1 MLPLSVL
8 QFQDDLPSHQE
19 LHSFVNHDLLIAAGA
34 RFPSASE
41 KKQPTDPLK
50 SRFENQIRLLWA
62 QVLGVTP
69 DSIGEH
75 DDFFQCG
82 GSASSAIRLSQ
93 MIYEHGLLVTV
104 RDIFQWPRLMDLVT
118 RACSPVNSSNHDFV
132 PPFTLLKSSLDAQKA
147 RTQASRLCHVKESQV
162 LDVLPCTPLQEG
174 MLALA
179 RSNFNEY
186 VQQSIYRIDRD
197 IDVGRLKRAW
207 DQAVASNPILR
218 TRIVSLPNY
227 GIVQAVLDEEVQ
239 WMFEST
245 LDQFR
250 KRATPKELPMGL
262 GDPLIRFGIISEKS
276 EDTHYFTWEMHHAL
290 YDGWSIPLI
299 LSDVEHAYYQEPGPE
314 LLAMNPYIKYIQNI
328 DGIAAH
334 RFWTDQF
341 VGIQGTGFPW
351 IGLSTYVDP
360 NPDVL
365 TTIMTRHVS
374 GLDWGQ
380 SDFTAATIV
389 RATWALVL
397 AIRADS
403 NEALFGVTVTGRQA
417 AVPGI
422 EHMAGPAIATVPL
435 RVKVDWKSNAYQL
448 LQAVHRQIADM
459 IPFEQTGLQN
469 IRRYSEDSAIAC
481 QFRSL
486 LVIHNNTPDDTQ
498 LSGRPFIEELP
509 HSSIGPR
516 PCDGRYAI
524 DIDCRLAHDG
534 VYARLEFDT
543 RIFPKPEMACVVED
557 FESILRFLADNVNG
571 QGRLADT
578 VASASSFTSRRL
590 ADVLQWNS
598 QVPDPAPQ
606 CVHVLVEKKALECPN
621 SLAIHAWDGSLEYQH
636 LLEISTNFALQLIQA
651 GVTGTIV
658 PLLFEKS
665 LWMPVAALAVV
676 KAGGVLVAMD
686 MKQPYERLAQIVS
699 QTNSPVLVCS
709 EQNSSLAQRFG
720 RQQFI
725 VGWNRHHLDVRC
737 QSKGPELPVIH
748 PENLL
753 YIVFT
758 SGSTGTPKGVRITHQ
773 NLCTA
778 ISHQREALG
787 YNDKSRVIDFASYA
801 FDVTWSNIFFSF
813 AAGACLCIPSSQERE
828 NHLADSLRKYGINLM
843 DSTPSLARAL
853 GKDVLSSLTTL
864 IIGGEMILPSDAL
877 LAGDHTRI
885 INAYSPAECTPTALI
900 SPLDAT
906 GVRIG
911 RGFGVVT
918 WIVEEDN
925 PQQLA
930 SVGTVGELWLEGPL
944 VGAGYIDDAEK
955 TAAAFIQDPAWLV
968 QKTGRRGRVYRTGD
982 LVRYEPDG
990 NIVFVGRKDDQV
1002 KIRGQRVELGEI
1014 ESVIRRAIQQPTLQ
1028 IFVEAVQQ
1036 ASGTG
1041 NLTLV
1046 AFLALQGSQEM
1057 DEDSHN
1063 TEVQR
1068 VTEVLASRLPQLL
1081 PSYMVP
1087 TMYFPLREIPMVT
1100 NDKTDRKRLRAM
1112 GKTLL
1117 SQAKS
1122 SAVGDKEM
1130 GNDDEEPLDGMQV
1143 ILQNTWMSV
1152 LNLSRE
1158 EASIDATFA
1167 RLGGDSISAMQIVS
1181 QCRMHNIH
1189 LTVSDILLSR
1199 TIRNL
1204 AKVCRDVSSQ
1214 ENPST
1219 PKLEEDSTALFDLSP
1234 IQRNFFA
1241 TYPDGLNHYNQFF
1254 LLDLKNPVSRTSLEA
1269 AIQAIVL
1276 RHDML
1281 RARFEKDLN
1290 THTWKQRI
1298 AEYST
1303 ETFALAEHTMKDH
1316 AAVGLESQRRQ
1327 ENMDIRN
1334 GPVFACDLFN
1344 LPTGN
1349 QMLLLSAHHLVI
1361 DLVSWRIIWA
1371 DLEDHLQSRNLH
1383 SPQTLSFQAWC
1394 TYQARIGRTLSPLLV
1409 LPYSIPEPQ
1418 IGFWGVSPEENTY
1431 GQCKAVEVSF
1441 SSGVSS
1447 LLFGKS
1453 NDPLGTEGID
1463 LILSA
1468 LFHSFIHT
1476 FPERSTPAIWIEG
1489 HGREQFS
1496 EQPVD
1501 VSSTVGWF
1509 TSMYPFAIPINL
1521 HHSLARDVVRLVK
1534 DTRRKVP
1541 ANGQQFWACRY
1552 NSESGRLAFERY
1564 DNPEIVLNF
1573 TGRFQQLEKEDG
1585 LFNPSSSSESSD
1597 SLLAITEV
1605 SKSARRQS
1613 MIDIEATV
1621 SDGELKVEFIFHK
1634 MMQNDRLETWIQS
1647 FSQDL
1652 EFLAHNFAQ
1661 APSGFTLSD
1670 LPLLPLSYKGLDVLI
1685 EQELPRMG
1693 VNPEQIQAIYPCSP
1707 LQEGM
1712 LISAAKGVAS
1722 YHTRTICRCDSFG
1735 EPVCPLRLESAWK
1748 VVASRHTVLSS
1759 LFTLHPEGNGFIQ
1772 MVLDKPPVRV
1782 IQTETDDNNLIA
1794 VLSEKELP
1802 SFSLDEPQH
1811 SLTICQSKAEN
1822 EVLFRLDMNHTM
1834 NDAQSMAVLLE
1845 ELAATYD
1852 GFELPPA
1859 PKFTDM
1865 ISYIGQTPKEKIA
1878 VTWATILDGIKPC
1891 NFPTSSPS
1899 SRGMIPETLGEV
1911 SSSTP
1916 HSKVHIMDYCKKTNI
1931 LFSAF
1936 LQVAWAITLSHY
1948 TGMKEVC
1955 FSYLTSGRD
1964 APIDRVERMVGPL
1977 ANLLISRVDMGVP
1990 VKDVLRATSK
2000 KSEENMAIQ
2009 HVFIG
2014 EVLHRLG
2021 LSGQQLFNTS
2031 LSIRS
2036 YDKEEVHKY
2045 SIKFQT
2051 LDDEDGHEYDL
2062 SLNVSLNRHGH
2073 TDLLL
2078 EYRKPYIT
2086 RQIAEEVYETLNQ
2099 AIDYLLTIDID
2110 RSTGDDDLQGEV
2122 TIINKDQSAN
2132 SISLFD
2138 QVFLQKYGVERS
2150 IANNFWKDQ
2159 FHNTHGT
2166 HFPEVKQ
2173 MVTATVEGGETI
2185 HQTLKIIDFIPGSF
2199 PADVVVRAA
2208 WAILTA
2214 HFSSS
2219 DESLFGVCRLND
2231 EGRKSILPTRIVL
2244 NWSNTITQFLSEIE
2258 QQIHSMDPFQSM
2270 RLEQISCLS
2279 DEAEFACNFQTLLVI
2294 GPPRAERIEC
2304 YENPI
2309 ITNGDT
2315 KGSVLKGDNRA
2326 IVMKVSEG
2334 ESHDVEIAISF
2345 ESRIVSMDRAIGL
2358 AHGLE
2363 HTIRQLL
2370 DINRWEDKLWSVTV
2384 ASHRDLNNIWA
2395 WNAELPAPVEGV
2407 IPDLIVERVIQQPH
2421 FPAVN
2426 AWDGDLTYG
2435 ELHELSSKLAHHLLA
2450 EGVGRGSIV
2459 PLCFEKSK
2467 WMPVAALAVMMTGA
2481 AAVAINT
2488 SFPEQRLR
2496 SIIGQVFTSS
2506 TSRLILSSVSNKRF
2520 FEDLGEGVVYEVG
2533 DNLHL
2538 PIGSTSVTPEWPDVH
2553 PSDAFYIVFTSGTTG
2568 DAKGVVITHENFI
2581 SAIAYQGEFLGF
2593 GGNPRVLDFTSY
2605 AFDVAWL
2612 NLLRALATGGCLCI
2626 PSQEEFENNL
2636 GGCLEKYQATVADLT
2651 PSVARIIEPRSAF
2664 SRLSTLILGGEA
2676 ILPSDLDLA
2685 GDETQLV
2692 LAYGPAECTPTSTI
2706 LYAPKCLEGGEIGRG
2721 VGVCTWVV
2729 DLRNPDALA
2738 AVGAVGDLWIE
2749 GPLVGEGYLND
2760 LGKTAEAFVKDPIWL
2775 QRGSPDGRH
2784 PGRRG
2789 RLYRTGDL
2797 VQYQEDGSLLFLSR
2811 RDTQVKIRGQ
2821 RVELGELEHH
2831 IGSMAVK
2838 VMQDAGALGE
2848 NGNVQ
2853 VVAELVELS
2862 GITDKSLAA
2871 FIAVDGISSSNSS
2884 SEHNEEAN
2892 EQAYNRLVQQMIKS
2906 VRKQIEEVLPRY
2918 MLPSTYIPVKRI
2930 PITATGKADR
2940 RELRRM
2946 AASLSTREIEAL
2958 GEASVDEWAP
2968 PQTEKE
2974 CAMQGLW
2981 AEVLKIEDRDRISAS
2996 DSFFRLGGDSIAA
3009 MKIVALGRQRGLEF
3023 TVRDVFQHPV
3033 LRELCLQCHDLSV

>member
-1 MLPLSVL
+1 
-8 QFQDDLPSHQE
+8 
-19 LHSFVNHDLLIAAGA
+19 
-34 RFPSASE
+34 
-41 KKQPTDPLK
+41 
-50 SRFENQIRLLWA
+50 
-62 QVLGVTP
+62 
-69 DSIGEH
+69 
-75 DDFFQCG
+75 
-82 GSASSAIRLSQ
+82 
-93 MIYEHGLLVTV
+93 
-104 RDIFQWPRLMDLVT
+104 
-118 RACSPVNSSNHDFV
+118 
-132 PPFTLLKSSLDAQKA
+132 
-147 RTQASRLCHVKESQV
+147 
-162 LDVLPCTPLQEG
+162 

-328 DGIAAH
+328 DEIAAH

-524 DIDCRLAHDG
+524 DIDCRLVHDG

-543 RIFPKPEMACVVED
+543 RIFPKPELACVVED

-578 VASASSFTSRRL
+578 VASVSSFTSRRL

-737 QSKGPELPVIH
+737 QSKDPELPVIH

-1028 IFVEAVQQ
+1028 IVVEAVQQ

-1290 THTWKQRI
+1290 THTWKQRT

-1441 SSGVSS
+1441 SSDVSS

-1468 LFHSFIHT
+1468 LFHAFIHT

-1521 HHSLARDVVRLVK
+1521 HHSLARDVIRLVK

-1552 NSESGRLAFERY
+1552 NSESGRLAFEGY

-1634 MMQNDRLETWIQS
+1634 MMQNDRLGT
-1647 FSQDL
+1647 
-1652 EFLAHNFAQ
+1652 
-1661 APSGFTLSD
+1661 
-1670 LPLLPLSYKGLDVLI
+1670 
-1685 EQELPRMG
+1685 
-1693 VNPEQIQAIYPCSP
+1693 
-1707 LQEGM
+1707 
-1712 LISAAKGVAS
+1712 
-1722 YHTRTICRCDSFG
+1722 
-1735 EPVCPLRLESAWK
+1735 
-1748 VVASRHTVLSS
+1748 
-1759 LFTLHPEGNGFIQ
+1759 
-1772 MVLDKPPVRV
+1772 
-1782 IQTETDDNNLIA
+1782 
-1794 VLSEKELP
+1794 
-1802 SFSLDEPQH
+1802 
-1811 SLTICQSKAEN
+1811 
-1822 EVLFRLDMNHTM
+1822 
-1834 NDAQSMAVLLE
+1834 
-1845 ELAATYD
+1845 
-1852 GFELPPA
+1852 
-1859 PKFTDM
+1859 
-1865 ISYIGQTPKEKIA
+1865 
-1878 VTWATILDGIKPC
+1878 
-1891 NFPTSSPS
+1891 
-1899 SRGMIPETLGEV
+1899 
-1911 SSSTP
+1911 
-1916 HSKVHIMDYCKKTNI
+1916 
-1931 LFSAF
+1931 
-1936 LQVAWAITLSHY
+1936 
-1948 TGMKEVC
+1948 
-1955 FSYLTSGRD
+1955 
-1964 APIDRVERMVGPL
+1964 
-1977 ANLLISRVDMGVP
+1977 RVDMGVP

-2021 LSGQQLFNTS
+2021 LLGQQLFNTS

-2036 YDKEEVHKY
+2036 YDKEEIHKY

-2086 RQIAEEVYETLNQ
+2086 QQIAEEVYETLNQ

-2159 FHNTHGT
+2159 FYNTHGT

-2173 MVTATVEGGETI
+2173 MVTATVEGGEKI

-2214 HFSSS
+2214 HFSNS

-2258 QQIHSMDPFQSM
+2258 QQIRSMDPFQSM

-2304 YENPI
+2304 YENPL

-2315 KGSVLKGDNRA
+2315 KGGVFKGDNHA

-2370 DINRWEDKLWSVTV
+2370 DINRREDKLWSVTV

-2467 WMPVAALAVMMTGA
+2467 WMPVAALAVMKTGA

-2506 TSRLILSSVSNKRF
+2506 TSRLILSSVSNKHF
-2520 FEDLGEGVVYEVG
+2520 FGDLGEGVVYEVG

-2738 AVGAVGDLWIE
+2738 AVGAVGELWIE

-2760 LGKTAEAFVKDPIWL
+2760 PGKTAEAFVKDPIWL
-2775 QRGSPDGRH
+2775 QRGSPDERH

-2848 NGNVQ
+2848 NVNVQ

-2862 GITDKSLAA
+2862 GITDKTLAA

-2884 SEHNEEAN
+2884 PEHNEEAN

-2958 GEASVDEWAP
+2958 GEASVDERAP

-3033 LRELCLQCHDLSV
+3033 LRELCIQCHDLTKEREKMPLEEEQGGSHPQHLEPSELGTKEYWERYYDSSLTHFLSSKRDGRRRRDEQQGDGEDDDQGEEDDDSDIGTSWFSEHNAPQKVLDFMTSEKFPLAPDYSQSGREPSILDLGTGNGSMLTLLREEGGFSGPMVGVDYSVKSIELARRLAGQGEGDEGIRFEVWDILDPRHEEDIRSGVFGKKVDWFPFEQGGFDIVLDKGTFDAVSLSAEGGSKRICEKYPGVALGLVRKGGFLIITSCNWTESELVSWFTAGDHGDGDCFTVYDRVEYPKFRFGGQEGQGVCTICFQRSR

>member
-34 RFPSASE
+34 KFTSASA
-41 KKQPTDPLK
+41 DPLE
-50 SRFENQIRLLWA
+50 SRFENQIRLLWSR
-62 QVLGVTP
+62 VLGVPP

-82 GSASSAIRLSQ
+82 GSASSAILLSQ

-104 RDIFQWPRLMDLVT
+104 RDIFQWPRLIDLVA
-118 RACSPVNSSNHDFV
+118 RACSLVNSSNRDFV

-147 RTQASRLCHVKESQV
+147 RTQASHLCHVKESQV

-174 MLALA
+174 MLALT
-179 RSNFNEY
+179 RSNFKEY

-197 IDVGRLKRAW
+197 IDIGRLKCAW
-207 DQAVASNPILR
+207 DQVVASNPILR

-227 GIVQAVLDEEVQ
+227 GIVQVVLDEEVQ
-239 WMFEST
+239 WVFEST

-262 GDPLIRFGIISEKS
+262 GDPLIRFGIISGMPG
-276 EDTHYFTWEMHHAL
+276 DTNYFTWEMHHAL

-314 LLAMNPYIKYIQNI
+314 LLDMSPYIKYIQNI
-328 DGIAAH
+328 DEIAAH

-341 VGIQGTGFPW
+341 AGIQGTGFPW
-351 IGLSTYVDP
+351 IGLPAYVDL
-360 NPDVL
+360 NPDIL
-365 TTIMTRHVS
+365 TTIMTRYVS
-374 GLDWGQ
+374 GLDWGR

-389 RATWALVL
+389 RAAWALVL

-417 AVPGI
+417 AVVGI
-422 EHMAGPAIATVPL
+422 EHMAGPAIATVPI
-435 RVKVDWKSNAYQL
+435 RVKVDWKGNVHQL
-448 LQAVHRQIADM
+448 LQAVHRQMADM

-469 IRRYSEDSAIAC
+469 IRHSSEDAAIAC

-498 LSGRPFIEELP
+498 FSGRPFIKELP
-509 HSSIGPR
+509 HSSVGPR

-534 VYARLEFDT
+534 VYARMEFDT
-543 RIFPKPEMACVVED
+543 RIFPKSEMTCVVED
-557 FESILRFLADNVNG
+557 FEKILRFLADNVNG
-571 QGRLADT
+571 QGRLADI
-578 VASASSFTSRRL
+578 VASMSSFTSRRL
-590 ADVLQWNS
+590 ADVLRWNS
-598 QVPDPAPQ
+598 HVPDPVPE
-606 CVHVLVEKKALECPN
+606 CVHMMVEKKALECPN

-636 LLEISTNFALQLIQA
+636 LLEISTKFALQLMQM

-709 EQNSSLAQRFG
+709 EQSSSLAQRLG

-725 VGWNRHHLDVRC
+725 IGWNCHHLDDRC
-737 QSKGPELPVIH
+737 QSKGSELPVIH
-748 PENLL
+748 PESLL

-778 ISHQREALG
+778 IAHQREALG

-801 FDVTWSNIFFSF
+801 FDVSWSNIFFSF

-853 GKDVLSSLTTL
+853 GKHVLSSLTTL

-877 LAGDHTRI
+877 LAGGHTQI

-944 VGAGYIDDAEK
+944 VGAGYLNDTEK
-955 TAAAFIQDPAWLV
+955 TAAAFIQDPTWLV
-968 QKTGRRGRVYRTGD
+968 QNTGRRGRVYRTGD

-990 NIVFVGRKDDQV
+990 NIVFVCRKDDQV

-1014 ESVIRRAIQQPTLQ
+1014 ESVIRRAIQQHTLQ
-1028 IFVEAVQQ
+1028 IVVEAVQQ
-1036 ASGTG
+1036 ASDTG

-1057 DEDSHN
+1057 DEHSHN

-1068 VTEVLASRLPQLL
+1068 ITEELASRLTQLL

-1100 NDKTDRKRLRAM
+1100 NDKTDRRRLRAM
-1112 GKTLL
+1112 GRTLL

-1122 SAVGDKEM
+1122 SAAENKET
-1130 GNDDEEPLDGMQV
+1130 GNDSEEPLNETQA

-1204 AKVCRDVSSQ
+1204 ANVCRDVLSQ
-1214 ENPST
+1214 ENPLS

-1234 IQRNFFA
+1234 IQRNFFD

-1254 LLDLKNPVSRTSLEA
+1254 LLDLKNPVSRASLEA

-1298 AEYST
+1298 AEYSK
-1303 ETFALAEHTMKDH
+1303 ETFALTEHTMKDH

-1327 ENMDIRN
+1327 ENLDIRN
-1334 GPVFACDLFN
+1334 GPMFACDLFN

-1383 SPQTLSFQAWC
+1383 SAQTVSFQAWC
-1394 TYQARIGRTLSPLLV
+1394 AHQARIGRTLSPLLV

-1418 IGFWGVSPEENTY
+1418 IGFWGVSSDENTY

-1441 SSGVSS
+1441 SSDVSS

-1453 NDPLGTEGID
+1453 NDSLGTEGID

-1468 LFHSFIHT
+1468 LFHAFIHT

-1521 HHSLARDVVRLVK
+1521 HHSLSRDVVRLVK

-1552 NSESGRLAFERY
+1552 NSESGRLAFEAY
-1564 DNPEIVLNF
+1564 DTPEIVLNF

-1585 LFNPSSSSESSD
+1585 LFNPSSPSESSD

-1613 MIDIEATV
+1613 MIDIEAAV

-1634 MMQNDRLETWIQS
+1634 MMQSDRLQKWIQN

-1652 EFLAHNFAQ
+1652 EFLSHNFAQ

-1670 LPLLPLSYKGLDVLI
+1670 FPLLPLSYKGLDILL
-1685 EQELPRMG
+1685 EQEVPRMG
-1693 VNPEQIQAIYPCSP
+1693 VKPEQIQAIYPCSP

-1712 LISAAKGVAS
+1712 LISTAKGVAS

-1735 EPVCPLRLESAWK
+1735 EPVCPLRLEAAWK
-1748 VVASRHTVLSS
+1748 VVASRHMVLSS

-1782 IQTETDDNNLIA
+1782 IQMETDDNNPIA
-1794 VLSEKELP
+1794 VLNQKEPP
-1802 SFSLDEPQH
+1802 SFFLNEPQH
-1811 SLTICQSKAEN
+1811 SLTICRSKAAN
-1822 EVLFRLDMNHTM
+1822 AVSFRLDMNHTM

-1852 GFELPPA
+1852 GFELSAA
-1859 PKFTDM
+1859 PRFSDM
-1865 ISYIGQTPKEKIA
+1865 ISYIGQTPKEKTA
-1878 VTWATILDGIKPC
+1878 AKWATILDGIKPC
-1891 NFPTSSPS
+1891 NFPTLLPS

-1916 HSKVHIMDYCKKTNI
+1916 HSKTHIMDYCKKTNI

-1964 APIDRVERMVGPL
+1964 APIERVEKMVGPL
-1977 ANLLISRVDMGVP
+1977 ANLLISRVDMEVP
-1990 VKDVLRATSK
+1990 VKEVLRATSK
-2000 KSEENMAIQ
+2000 KSEQNMAIQ

-2021 LSGQQLFNTS
+2021 LSGQRLFNTS

-2036 YDKEEVHKY
+2036 YDKEEVQKY

-2086 RQIAEEVYETLNQ
+2086 QHIAEEVYEALNQ

-2110 RSTGDDDLQGEV
+2110 SNTGGDDLREGI
-2122 TIINKDQSAN
+2122 TIINNDQSAK
-2132 SISLFD
+2132 STSLFD
-2138 QVFLQKYGVERS
+2138 QIFLQKYGVERS
-2150 IANNFWKDQ
+2150 IADSFWKDQ
-2159 FHNTHGT
+2159 FSNTCGV

-2173 MVTATVEGGETI
+2173 MVTTGIERCEKI
-2185 HQTLKIIDFIPGSF
+2185 HLTLKSIDFSPGSF
-2199 PADVVVRAA
+2199 PAEVVVGAA

-2214 HFSSS
+2214 HFSNS
-2219 DESLFGVCRLND
+2219 DESLFGVCHLNG
-2231 EGRKSILPTRIVL
+2231 EGSQKMLPTRTVL
-2244 NWSNTITQFLSEIE
+2244 NWNNTILQFLSEIE
-2258 QQIHSMDPFQSM
+2258 QQIRSMEPFQRM

-2294 GPPRAERIEC
+2294 GSSRTEGIER

-2315 KGSVLKGDNRA
+2315 KGSVFKGDNHA
-2326 IVMKVSEG
+2326 IVIKVSEG
-2334 ESHDVEIAISF
+2334 ESHDVEIAMGFDSG
-2345 ESRIVSMDRAIGL
+2345 IVSMDRAIRL
-2358 AHGLE
+2358 THELE

-2370 DINRWEDKLWSVTV
+2370 GTNRQEDKLCSVSV

-2395 WNAELPAPVEGV
+2395 WNAELPVPVEGV
-2407 IPDLIVERVIQQPH
+2407 IPDLIIKTVIQQPH

-2467 WMPVAALAVMMTGA
+2467 WMPVAALAVMKTGA
-2481 AAVAINT
+2481 AAAAINI

-2506 TSRLILSSVSNKRF
+2506 KTTVILSSVSNQPF
-2520 FEDLGEGVVYEVG
+2520 FESLGQGVVYKVG
-2533 DNLHL
+2533 DDLHL
-2538 PIGSTSVTPEWPDVH
+2538 PIGSTIATPEWPVVH

-2568 DAKGVVITHENFI
+2568 DAKGVVITHQNFI

-2593 GGNPRVLDFTSY
+2593 GGNPRILDFTSY
-2605 AFDVAWL
+2605 AFDVFWL
-2612 NLLRALATGGCLCI
+2612 NLLRALATGGSLCI
-2626 PSQEEFENNL
+2626 PSQEEFENDL

-2651 PSVARIIEPRSAF
+2651 PSVARIVEPRSAF
-2664 SRLSTLILGGEA
+2664 SRLSTLVLGGEA
-2676 ILPSDLDLA
+2676 ILPSDLGLA

-2706 LYAPKCLEGGEIGRG
+2706 LYGPNCLEGGEIGRG

-2729 DLRNPDALA
+2729 DLKNPDALA
-2738 AVGAVGDLWIE
+2738 AVGAVGELWIE

-2760 LGKTAEAFVKDPIWL
+2760 PKRTAEAFVEDPIWL

-2821 RVELGELEHH
+2821 RVELGDLEHH
-2831 IGSMAVK
+2831 IGSLAVK
-2838 VMQDAGALGE
+2838 FMQDSGALGE

-2862 GITDKSLAA
+2862 GISDKTLAA
-2871 FIAVDGISSSNSS
+2871 FIAVDGSSNSS
-2884 SEHNEEAN
+2884 SEKNEEVN
-2892 EQAYNRLVQQMIKS
+2892 GQSYNRLVQQMISS

-2930 PITATGKADR
+2930 PIAATGKADR

-2958 GEASVDEWAP
+2958 SEGPANERAP
-2968 PQTEKE
+2968 PQTEQE
-2974 CAMQGLW
+2974 FVMQGLW
-2981 AEVLKIEDRDRISAS
+2981 AEVLKIEDRDCISAS